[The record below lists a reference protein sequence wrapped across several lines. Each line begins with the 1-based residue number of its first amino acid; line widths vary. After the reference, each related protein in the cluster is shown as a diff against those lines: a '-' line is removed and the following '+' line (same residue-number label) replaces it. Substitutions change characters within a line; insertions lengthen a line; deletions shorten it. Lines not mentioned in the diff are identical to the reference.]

1 MFHLSS
7 NVRLEFKNL
16 SSGLI
21 RVGESAS
28 VLMRALFCKP
38 SVSKSKMV
46 RKHAQRH
53 SIMLET
59 MTQTEAE
66 AEVQST
72 KTNTKT

>member
-7 NVRLEFKNL
+7 DVRLDFKNL

-21 RVGESAS
+21 RVGKPAS
-28 VLMRALFCKP
+28 LLMRALFCRP
-38 SVSKSKMV
+38 SVSKPKMV

-53 SIMLET
+53 SVMLET

-66 AEVQST
+66 AEVQSS